1 MDWRKGKWGVG
12 GAGGGG
18 EDGVPEPPTGVP
30 ADPTGQP
37 RLHHRLRPHHRR
49 CGEQLQ
55 RQLLM
60 SCTGY
65 PRVLGKLGFGPR
77 GSSEGLVSRV
87 GGGVQG
93 SLWGSESPR
102 KCYPVIQKKGCCSM
116 RGGGSGLRVS
126 FGDIKT
132 GRICTKS
139 GLREPPT
146 QETCL
151 RTLRVFS
158 DPQNDTF

>member
-1 MDWRKGKWGVG
+1 MGG

-18 EDGVPEPPTGVP
+18 ENGVPEPPVGVP

-55 RQLLM
+55 RQLLIIRAG
-60 SCTGY
+60 CN
-65 PRVLGKLGFGPR
+65 RVLGKLGFGPP

-93 SLWGSESPR
+93 SLWGSEWPRECLPGDPR
-102 KCYPVIQKKGCCSM
+102 KECCSK
-116 RGGGSGLRVS
+116 RAGGSGLRVS
-126 FGDIKT
+126 F
-132 GRICTKS
+132 
-139 GLREPPT
+139 
-146 QETCL
+146 
-151 RTLRVFS
+151 
-158 DPQNDTF
+158 

>member
-1 MDWRKGKWGVG
+1 MG

-49 CGEQLQ
+49 RGEQLQ

-77 GSSEGLVSRV
+77 GSSRGVGLK
-87 GGGVQG
+87 GG
-93 SLWGSESPR
+93 WR
-102 KCYPVIQKKGCCSM
+102 
-116 RGGGSGLRVS
+116 RTGLTLG
-126 FGDIKT
+126 F
-132 GRICTKS
+132 RIA
-139 GLREPPT
+139 P
-146 QETCL
+146 
-151 RTLRVFS
+151 
-158 DPQNDTF
+158 